1 MKTNGII
8 LSKYAFQLIKE
19 HLRRDQKIEAP
30 NKQKLIDELKSAAV
44 ISSKEIP
51 GQVVAINTKVEIRDL
66 ETDQLHAF
74 ELVAPD
80 KAKIKNNRLSVLC
93 PIGLASI
100 GYNQGDEVVWEM
112 PDGEKRYLIES
123 VSPGSRENR

>member
-8 LSKYAFQLIKE
+8 LSKYTFQLIKE
-19 HLRRDQKIEAP
+19 HLRRDQKLAAS
-30 NKQKLIDELKSAAV
+30 NKEKLIDELKTAKV

-51 GQVVAINTKVEIRDL
+51 ESVVAINTKVEIRDL

-100 GYNQGDEVVWEM
+100 GYNRGDEVAWEM

-123 VSPGSRENR
+123 VSPGSPEKR

>member
-30 NKQKLIDELKSAAV
+30 NKQKLIDELKSATV

>member
-19 HLRRDQKIEAP
+19 HLRRDQKIAAS
-30 NKQKLIDELKSAAV
+30 NKQKLIDELKAATV

-51 GQVVAINTKVEIRDL
+51 EHVVAINNRVEIRDM

-100 GYNQGDEVVWEM
+100 GYNQGDEVAWEM
-112 PDGEKRYLIES
+112 PDGDKRYLIER
-123 VSPGSRENR
+123 VSPGSPERR